1 MTLSS
6 VIVLFL
12 LGILSLRRYREAS
25 STGKPLPRRSYLWY
39 FSICG
44 LLLLNG
50 IAAILAWY
58 PHLEILWLEVLCC
71 IFLLPAF
78 GGIWWIVHFLRD
90 GWLFRGVLL
99 FLILFLA
106 AMSGWSILRSQRF
119 SEECDRTLA
128 NLHRCADLLTEGKR
142 RELKQH
148 FRSTPD
154 GSLREWND
162 SFERAFPEGE
172 DRK

>member
-1 MTLSS
+1 MTLSAI
-6 VIVLFL
+6 IVLCL
-12 LGILSLRRYREAS
+12 LGCMSLKRYRKAKS
-25 STGKPLPRRSYLWY
+25 SGGPLPRRSYLC
-39 FSICG
+39 FFPLCG
-44 LLLLNG
+44 ILLLHG
-50 IAAILAWY
+50 MAAVLCWY
-58 PHLEILWLEVLCC
+58 PHLGILWLEVLCC
-71 IFLLPAF
+71 IFLLPVF

-90 GWLFRGVLL
+90 GWFFRGVLL
-99 FLILFLA
+99 FLILLLG
-106 AMSGWSILRSQRF
+106 AMSGWRILRSQRF